1 MITRPVGEKFEV
13 DGVQLEVV
21 ITSKYNCDG
30 CYYDE
35 RIICGAPDS
44 CGFCNKKRT
53 DGKNVIFKEFKED
66 EI

>member
-35 RIICGAPDS
+35 PIICDAPDS
-44 CGFCNKKRT
+44 CGLCNMKRT
-53 DGKNVIFKEFKED
+53 DGKSVIFKKVES
-66 EI
+66 